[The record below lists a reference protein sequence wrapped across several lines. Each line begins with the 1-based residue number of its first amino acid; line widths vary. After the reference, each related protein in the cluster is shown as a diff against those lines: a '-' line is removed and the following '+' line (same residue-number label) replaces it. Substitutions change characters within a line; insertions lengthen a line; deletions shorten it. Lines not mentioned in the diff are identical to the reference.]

1 MFHCPFCK
9 TSAHAR
15 TSRYLSDNVKQRYH
29 QCVNVEC
36 SATFRTLESV
46 DGIIRSPV
54 TEPVIPVPA
63 PAATVNRAGNGHS
76 GRSLQTLR
84 EIIDVKKWEIN
95 QAAGRYIRSHEE
107 VQRISIRNR
116 LNDFMQAHGAE
127 LAAALAPELMNYSG
141 QHSAIQRCA
150 MQHSLDYLREALQ
163 VWLAAGE
170 KINYSAQDNDILT
183 AIGFRPDAD
192 SRDDNREK
200 FTPAQNLNYT
210 RRRAELAVQ

>member
-1 MFHCPFCK
+1 MTTLTLQKAFEACQVNK
-9 TSAHAR
+9 SAWMQR
-15 TSRYLSDNVKQRYH
+15 RDELKQAEQAYRE
-29 QCVNVEC
+29 Q
-36 SATFRTLESV
+36 L
-46 DGIIRSPV
+46 
-54 TEPVIPVPA
+54 
-63 PAATVNRAGNGHS
+63 AGNGHS

-95 QAAGRYIRSHEE
+95 QAAGRYIHSHEE

-127 LAAALAPELMNYSG
+127 LAAALAPELVNYSG

-170 KINYSAQDNDILT
+170 KINYSAQGNDILT
-183 AIGFRPDAD
+183 AIGFRPDTA

-210 RRRAELAVQ
+210 PRRAELAAQ

>member
-1 MFHCPFCK
+1 MTTLTLQKAFEACQANK
-9 TSAHAR
+9 SAWMQRRDELKQAEHAYR
-15 TSRYLSDNVKQRYH
+15 EQL
-29 QCVNVEC
+29 
-36 SATFRTLESV
+36 
-46 DGIIRSPV
+46 
-54 TEPVIPVPA
+54 
-63 PAATVNRAGNGHS
+63 AGNGHS

-95 QAAGRYIRSHEE
+95 QAAGRFIRSHEE

-127 LAAALAPELMNYSG
+127 LAAALAPELMAYDSKNPAVS
-141 QHSAIQRCA
+141 RCV
-150 MQHSLDYLREALQ
+150 MQHSVDYLREALS

-183 AIGFRPDAD
+183 AIGFRPDAA

-210 RRRAELAVQ
+210 RRRAELAAQ

>member
-1 MFHCPFCK
+1 VRKHGQSSGETHVTTLTLQKAFEACQANK
-9 TSAHAR
+9 SAW
-15 TSRYLSDNVKQRYH
+15 LQRREELTQAEQAYRE
-29 QCVNVEC
+29 Q
-36 SATFRTLESV
+36 L
-46 DGIIRSPV
+46 
-54 TEPVIPVPA
+54 
-63 PAATVNRAGNGHS
+63 AGS

-107 VQRISIRNR
+107 VQRISIRDR

-141 QHSAIQRCA
+141 QHPAIQRCA

-163 VWLAAGE
+163 LWLSAGE

-183 AIGFRPDAD
+183 AIGFRPDAA

>member
-1 MFHCPFCK
+1 MTTLTLQQAYDACQTNK
-9 TSAHAR
+9 TAWLNRKTELAAAMQEYQELLLDDNASG
-15 TSRYLSDNVKQRYH
+15 SRR
-29 QCVNVEC
+29 
-36 SATFRTLESV
+36 
-46 DGIIRSPV
+46 
-54 TEPVIPVPA
+54 
-63 PAATVNRAGNGHS
+63 
-76 GRSLQTLR
+76 LQTLR
-84 EIIDVKKWEIN
+84 DLIDVKKWEVN
-95 QAAGRYIRSHEE
+95 QAAGRYIFSHEE

-170 KINYSAQDNDILT
+170 KINYSVQDNDILT
-183 AIGFRPDAD
+183 AIGFRPEPA

-200 FTPAQNLNYT
+200 FTPAQSKIYT
-210 RRRAELAVQ
+210 RRRAELAAP